1 MSFSNKRKKNTT
13 VSFSRTPS
21 IAPSPAVSGATSA
34 SLRTSTTVLREKTS
48 IRQDGRI
55 AQAHSMVDVTASA
68 KSSTRKLQNPVVS
81 PHSGPI
87 YEYTAA
93 DHSDVY
99 DGDEDDA
106 RVRRESDDPL
116 HQWTEDHRE
125 IFLSEMLRHEG
136 RGDHV
141 NCTMCAR
148 CGEGAP
154 DYRCV
159 DCMGGGELLCRRCI
173 VSEHRRLPF
182 HTIEL
187 WTGSYFERKSL
198 KSLDLVI
205 QLGHWGADGGVCPV
219 PESAFGNDFVIV
231 DGSGVHPVNLKFCG
245 CGQGDHHTV
254 QLLRARLWP
263 ATTTS
268 PRTAATF
275 AVMRSYHLL
284 SFESKCATLEFYQS
298 LARQTDNLHRKRDKD
313 RYHEFLR
320 MTREYRN
327 VQMLKRAGRG
337 HDPSGAR
344 GTKPGECAL
353 LCPACPHP
361 GINLPLDWM
370 EAPEEKQFLY
380 ALFLALDANFR
391 LRRKDVSSEEKDP
404 GLGDGWGFYCNVVK
418 YMEHV
423 RKHWK
428 LEQERSHC
436 VAHDA
441 VDKPDREA
449 RGTASSGIGAVDCAR
464 HNMKRPQAVG
474 DLQLGERYINMDYMF
489 FSSISGSPLLRFF
502 VSYDIACQWHIK
514 LWSRMVKYQDST
526 LTIDGRGKFFT
537 FLVPKF
543 HLPAHIEACNLKFS
557 FNLTRDVG
565 RTDGEAPERGWAN
578 TNPLARS
585 TKEMGPGFRR
595 DMLDDHFNDWN
606 HTRIIALGFAMRRKV
621 EKAVPE
627 MVRTR
632 EALRDMNESLGSQVV
647 EEWKRMAERWEADAA
662 APNPF
667 ETIRKDQ
674 HVAKVRAELAAEAA
688 AREVAG
694 QEDEGAVRGDM
705 HVSELVAMGLQLE
718 EQQRVLATDVAATGL
733 HPSDGQ
739 RRAMMERTSKLRR
752 KVSAWIDIQ
761 HRFFPG
767 LANSR
772 ARDDELRAREAA
784 GEPIPGVEVPRLK
797 LWLPS
802 QVLGENNR
810 DVVVKRSILQ
820 YEYRLRVAQASEAL
834 HEVRRLLLV
843 RTHLYKMKDTH
854 ARGVKQNTR
863 SADKIAAL
871 NDQIKRA
878 AATYRVARVALV
890 NLGPALD
897 RREWEWTLFPLQE
910 DDVRGLPQALF
921 HDPERKKKKTKR
933 ARKSKQDRPLSWIWV
948 TRGEKWAPGD
958 DVAMNEAVRIEWAK
972 TRARAMRW
980 AEEVDL
986 LEEELRRIDQFLQW
1000 RAEWW
1005 IAQINRRA
1013 LADLPQLEGETA
1025 YAIRQASIQ
1034 RTLAAEFTDE
1044 WKGLGGLIERGRSG
1058 HLEEA
1063 AEESDDP
1070 GSDEDESGEEDEPI
1084 PSLPARQV
1092 KPTYTDEVLVL

>member
-13 VSFSRTPS
+13 ISFSRTPS
-21 IAPSPAVSGATSA
+21 ILAPNTAVSGASSA

-116 HQWTEDHRE
+116 RQWTEDHRE
-125 IFLSEMLRHEG
+125 RYLWEMLRHEG
-136 RGDHV
+136 RGDYA
-141 NCTMCAR
+141 TYSACAR
-148 CGEGAP
+148 CGLGAP

-159 DCMGGGELLCRRCI
+159 HCFGDGELLCRSCI
-173 VSEHRRLPF
+173 TTEHQRLPF
-182 HTIEL
+182 HTIQR
-187 WTGSYFERKSL
+187 WTGTHFERISL
-198 KSLDLVI
+198 KSLGLRI
-205 QLGHWGADGGVCPV
+205 QLGHAAVDGGVCPL
-219 PESAFGNDFVIV
+219 PQAAFGNDFVIL
-231 DGSGVHPVNLKFCG
+231 DGSGVHSVNLAFCG
-245 CGQGDHHTV
+245 CGQGEHPTV

-275 AVMRSYHLL
+275 SVLRSFHLL
-284 SFESKCATLEFYQS
+284 SFESKCAALEFYQS
-298 LARQTDNLHRKRDKD
+298 LARQTDNLHRRRDKD

-320 MTREYRN
+320 MTREWRN

-337 HDPSGAR
+337 HDPSGVR
-344 GTKPGECAL
+344 GTRPGECAL

-361 GINLPLDWM
+361 GINLPPDWM
-370 EAPEEKQFLY
+370 QAPEEKQFLY
-380 ALFLALDANFR
+380 AVFLAIDANFR
-391 LRRKDVSSEEKDP
+391 LRRKEVSSEQKDP
-404 GLGDGWGFYCNVVK
+404 GLGNGWAFYCDVVK

-428 LEQERSHC
+428 LEQDRSHC

-449 RGTASSGIGAVDCAR
+449 RGTASSGVGAVDCAR

-474 DLQLGERYINMDYMF
+474 DLQLGEKYINMDYMF
-489 FSSISGSPLLRFF
+489 FSTISGSPLLRFF

-514 LWSRMVKYQDST
+514 LWNRMLNYQDET
-526 LTIDGRGKFFT
+526 LTVNGRGKFFT

-565 RTDGEAPERGWAN
+565 QTDGEAPERGWAN

-585 TKEMGPGFRR
+585 TKEMGPGHRR
-595 DMLDDHFNDWN
+595 DTLDDHFGDWN
-606 HTRIIALGFAMRRKV
+606 HTRIIALGFAMRKKV
-621 EKAVPE
+621 ERAVPE

-632 EALRDMNESLGSQVV
+632 EALRDMNDSLGSEVV
-647 EEWKRMAERWEADAA
+647 EEWKAMAERWEADAA

-674 HVAKVRAELAAEAA
+674 HVAKVRTELAAEAA

-733 HPSDGQ
+733 HPTDGQ
-739 RRAMMERTSKLRR
+739 RRAMTERTSKLRR

-784 GEPIPGVEVPRLK
+784 GEPVPGVEVPRLK

-802 QVLGENNR
+802 QVLAEANR
-810 DVVVKRSILQ
+810 DIVIKRSILQ

-843 RTHLYKMKDTH
+843 RTHLYKMKDAH

-878 AATYRVARVALV
+878 AATYRVARAALV
-890 NLGPALD
+890 VLGPALD
-897 RREWEWTLFPLQE
+897 RREWEWTLLPLLE
-910 DDVRGLPQALF
+910 EDVRGLPQAMF
-921 HDPERKKKKTKR
+921 HDPERKKKKR
-933 ARKSKQDRPLSWIWV
+933 AKKSKQDRPLSWIWV
-948 TRGEKWAPGD
+948 TRGENWAPGD

-972 TRARAMRW
+972 TRARAARW

-986 LEEELRRIDQFLQW
+986 LEEELRRIDQFLEW

-1005 IAQINRRA
+1005 TSQINRRA
-1013 LADLPQLEGETA
+1013 LADLSQLEGETA

-1034 RTLAAEFTDE
+1034 RTLAAEFAEE
-1044 WKGLGGLIERGRSG
+1044 WKGLGGLIQRGRSG
-1058 HLEEA
+1058 DLEEA
-1063 AEESDDP
+1063 ADESDDA
-1070 GSDEDESGEEDEPI
+1070 GSEGDDSGEEDEPI